1 VHPQKG
7 QVLYWPP
14 RPVHP
19 LEVRPVYRIA
29 ISRSGSNARVVVIR
43 QTVFYTP
50 TTLTLS
56 KGQTITGRLTCA
68 PNTRNNRD
76 LDILI
81 THKLTEDDE
90 TTIQYKMCVPF
101 PFVAFFVVSC
111 PAAPPSMRQRWESY
125 ANRVL
130 GLDFGPFLLYPLS
143 PPPPFTAFYLSYCSS
158 PSRQVLIGPLPR
170 PGAPPIQAKT
180 VSVVVFS
187 VPVPP
192 I

>member
-19 LEVRPVYRIA
+19 LEVRSVYRIA
-29 ISRSGSNARVVVIR
+29 ISRSGSNARVVFIR

-101 PFVAFFVVSC
+101 PFVILFASSLC
-111 PAAPPSMRQRWESY
+111 
-125 ANRVL
+125 
-130 GLDFGPFLLYPLS
+130 
-143 PPPPFTAFYLSYCSS
+143 CSS
-158 PSRQVLIGPLPR
+158 LNETKVGI
-170 PGAPPIQAKT
+170 
-180 VSVVVFS
+180 VC
-187 VPVPP
+187 
-192 I
+192 